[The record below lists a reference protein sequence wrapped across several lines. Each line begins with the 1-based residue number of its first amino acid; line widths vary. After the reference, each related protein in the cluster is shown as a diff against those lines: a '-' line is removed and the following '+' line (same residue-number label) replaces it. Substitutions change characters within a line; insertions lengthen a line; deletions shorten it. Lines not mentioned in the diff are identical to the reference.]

1 VAHSPL
7 ETAKY
12 RAIFFGC
19 WLAIALLQTATFYW
33 FGLSPDLALNDSFIS
48 SGLLAALCWLIS
60 SNLEYYRPQQARYL
74 YIGIWCLLLAA
85 IWTSS
90 IYYLLPILLETDQAY
105 ENFLLNSLP
114 VRFSIGF
121 LLIGWM
127 AMISVLWYNQQ
138 EQQASLQRKSDTE
151 KLAREAELFKLRLQL
166 QPHFLFNSLNSIN
179 ALIGFKPQ
187 EARKMVQQLSEFL
200 RSTLRK
206 DDSLPVV
213 LAEEL
218 HLLELYLEIEKM
230 RFGHRLQTEITAEEA
245 ARQMKLPPMLLQPLV
260 ENAIKFGLYD
270 TTGQVCIKLQAK
282 AIDNHLEISITNP
295 YDPQTATKRQGTG
308 FGLAGV
314 QRRLYLLFARQD
326 LLQTRAENQIF
337 TSTLKIPQTFPQ
349 TL

>member
-1 VAHSPL
+1 MTHSPL
-7 ETAKY
+7 ATAKY

-19 WLAIALLQTATFYW
+19 WLVIALLQAATFYW
-33 FGLSPDLALNDSFIS
+33 YGLSTELALNDSFIS
-48 SGLLAALCWLIS
+48 SGLLAAVCWLIS

-74 YIGIWCLLLAA
+74 YIGSWCFLLAG
-85 IWTSS
+85 IWASS
-90 IYYLLPILLETDQAY
+90 LYYILPVLLETDHNY
-105 ENFLLNSLP
+105 ETFLLNSLP

-121 LLIGWM
+121 LLVGWM

-138 EQQASLQRKSDTE
+138 EQQASLRRKSDTE
-151 KLAREAELFKLRLQL
+151 KLAREAELHKLRLQL

-179 ALIGFKPQ
+179 ALIGSQPQ
-187 EARKMVQQLSEFL
+187 AARKMVLQLSEFL

-206 DDSLPVV
+206 DDTQPVL

-230 RFGHRLQTEITAEEA
+230 RFGHRLQTEISTDETV
-245 ARQMKLPPMLLQPLV
+245 RQMKLPPMLLQPLV

-270 TTGQVCIKLQAK
+270 TSGQVCIKVQTK
-282 AIDNHLEISITNP
+282 ASENQLEISIQNP
-295 YDPQTATKRQGTG
+295 YDPQTATKRTGTG

-326 LLQTRAENQIF
+326 LLQTRAENQTF
-337 TSTLKIPQTFPQ
+337 TATLKIPQTQ
-349 TL
+349 

>member
-1 VAHSPL
+1 MAHSPL
-7 ETAKY
+7 EAAKY

-19 WLAIALLQTATFYW
+19 WLVIALLQTATLYW
-33 FGLSPDLALNDSFIS
+33 YGFDFDLALSDSFIS
-48 SGLLAALCWLIS
+48 SGLLAAVCWLLS
-60 SNLEYYRPQQARYL
+60 GNLEYYRPQQARYL
-74 YIGIWCLLLAA
+74 YIGIWCFLLAG
-85 IWTSS
+85 IWVSS
-90 IYYLLPILLETDQAY
+90 LYYLLPILLETDRTY
-105 ENFLLNSLP
+105 ETFLFNSLP

-138 EQQASLQRKSDTE
+138 EQQASLKRKSDTE

-179 ALIGFKPQ
+179 ALIGFQPQ

-206 DDSLPVV
+206 DDTQPIL

-218 HLLELYLEIEKM
+218 KTLELYLEIEKM
-230 RFGHRLQTEITAEEA
+230 RFGHRLQTEIISDEVS
-245 ARQMKLPPMLLQPLV
+245 RNMKIPPMLLQPLV

-270 TTGQVCIKLQAK
+270 ITGKVTISLQARSLG
-282 AIDNHLEISITNP
+282 NSLEISIRNP
-295 YDPQTATKRQGTG
+295 YDPQTATKRRGTG

-326 LLQTRAENQIF
+326 LLQTHADNQIF
-337 TSTLKIPQTFPQ
+337 TSTLLIPQTS
-349 TL
+349 

>member
-1 VAHSPL
+1 MTSSPL
-7 ETAKY
+7 ATARY

-19 WLAIALLQTATFYW
+19 WLALAILLSATLNW
-33 FGLSPDLALNDSFIS
+33 FGLPLELALNDSFIS
-48 SGLLAALCWLIS
+48 SGLLAAACWLIS
-60 SNLEYYRPQQARYL
+60 GNLEYYRPQQARYL
-74 YIGIWCLLLAA
+74 YIGIWCFLLAL
-85 IWTSS
+85 IWTTSL
-90 IYYLLPILLETDQAY
+90 YYLLPIVLETDPGY
-105 ENFLLNSLP
+105 ENFLLASLP
-114 VRFSIGF
+114 VRFSTG
-121 LLIGWM
+121 LLLLGWM
-127 AMISVLWYNQQ
+127 AMISVIWYNQQ
-138 EQQASLQRKSDTE
+138 EQQASLLRKSEAE

-206 DDSLPVV
+206 DDSLPVL

-230 RFGHRLQTEITAEEA
+230 RFGHRLQTEVLADETV
-245 ARQMKLPPMLLQPLV
+245 RQMKLPPMLLQPLV

-270 TTGQVCIKLQAK
+270 TTGQVCIKVQAQAK
-282 AIDNHLEISITNP
+282 ENNLEISIQNP
-295 YDPQTATKRQGTG
+295 FDPQTATKRTGTG
-308 FGLAGV
+308 FGLTGV

-337 TSTLKIPQTFPQ
+337 IATLKIPQT
-349 TL
+349 L